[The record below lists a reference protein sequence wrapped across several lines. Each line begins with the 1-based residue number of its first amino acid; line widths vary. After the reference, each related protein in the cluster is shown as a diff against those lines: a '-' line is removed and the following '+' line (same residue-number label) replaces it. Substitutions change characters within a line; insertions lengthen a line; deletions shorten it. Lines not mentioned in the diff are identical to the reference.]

1 MGCRAGPT
9 GRPVGEW
16 SDRLS
21 SLYLIR
27 HGQAGTRG
35 RYDALSD
42 LGRRQAYLLGQ
53 YLAAQQVPF
62 KALIAGCLNRQR
74 QTADEVWRAYR
85 EAGVVVPGIVS
96 DPNWNEFDMTAVFSE
111 FAPLLSEADPRF
123 KHDYDELLR
132 KLEDAESP
140 IHQAWT
146 DCDTQ
151 AMRAWMEG
159 RYPCR
164 TESWAAFGRRV
175 LSARRS
181 LGAYQPGDAVAIFTS
196 ATPISI
202 WIAAALG
209 VSDSHI
215 MRLAGAMYNSAVT
228 TMRLRDDDLMLF
240 SFNGVPHLNEP
251 QLRTFR

>member
-1 MGCRAGPT
+1 M
-9 GRPVGEW
+9 
-16 SDRLS
+16 S

-35 RYDALSD
+35 HYDALSD
-42 LGRRQAYLLGQ
+42 LGRRQAHLLGQ
-53 YLAAQQVPF
+53 QLAAQQVPF
-62 KALIAGCLNRQR
+62 KAFIAGCLNRQR
-74 QTADEVWRAYR
+74 QTAEEVRRAYR
-85 EAGVVVPGIVS
+85 EAGIAAPDIVS
-96 DPNWNEFDMTAVFSE
+96 DPRWNEFDMTGVFNE
-111 FAPLLSEADPRF
+111 FAPLLSERDPQF
-123 KHDYDELLR
+123 KQDYQELLR
-132 KLEDAESP
+132 KLEDANSP
-140 IHQAWT
+140 VHHAWT

-164 TESWAAFGRRV
+164 TESWAAFGERV
-175 LSARRS
+175 LGARAS

-202 WIAAALG
+202 WVAAALG
-209 VSDSHI
+209 VPDGNI
-215 MRLAGAMYNSAVT
+215 MRLAGVMYNSAVT
-228 TMRLRDDDLMLF
+228 TMRLRDDGPMLV